1 MMIKAGHSWRVA
13 KLWEGWTGQTLWE
26 GVGWVGRRRSFQGPL
41 CDRELVSV
49 CVCVWAE
56 GWFPAG
62 ENESHRRLLI
72 REEMKFGEVNLPST
86 CRMD

>member
-13 KLWEGWTGQTLWE
+13 KLWERWTGQTLWE

-49 CVCVWAE
+49 CVC
-56 GWFPAG
+56 G
-62 ENESHRRLLI
+62 RRGGSLQEKM
-72 REEMKFGEVNLPST
+72 RVTGGS
-86 CRMD
+86 

>member
-49 CVCVWAE
+49 WVC
-56 GWFPAG
+56 G
-62 ENESHRRLLI
+62 RRGGSLHEKM
-72 REEMKFGEVNLPST
+72 RVTGGS
-86 CRMD
+86 

>member
-49 CVCVWAE
+49 CVCVC
-56 GWFPAG
+56 G
-62 ENESHRRLLI
+62 RRGGSLQEKM
-72 REEMKFGEVNLPST
+72 RVTGGS
-86 CRMD
+86 